1 MRDSKRAPRGG
12 GHDLKDKPR
21 SILRIAH
28 PTPTYFQSPLLPLS
42 QSALAAAAAAAA
54 AGVPAITT
62 AGVFPGV
69 SNLMAAA
76 MVDAARAGGAASL
89 LRGRGGEA
97 AAAAGDP
104 PRPPTPPS
112 PSEAADPVE
121 PARVRY
127 SYYVAGSG
135 GAGPAVLEASLL
147 LAAKPARAFVAGAAV
162 TRPSMSDPRPVDFGP
177 PLGQKTVTLLSLPE
191 VESTA
196 ICLRVPSV
204 SARFATAP
212 AIFNWAT
219 AALVR
224 AAPGWVGSRAGAR
237 AAARLAAPFVTAA
250 DAVVGSTLAMRV
262 DVELVDGTAAA
273 GLYVHRRAA
282 DAVG

>member
-1 MRDSKRAPRGG
+1 M
-12 GHDLKDKPR
+12 L
-21 SILRIAH
+21 
-28 PTPTYFQSPLLPLS
+28 TPTLSLISCPPLT
-42 QSALAAAAAAAA
+42 QSALAAAPAAAA

-76 MVDAARAGGAASL
+76 MVDAARSGGAASL
-89 LRGRGGEA
+89 LASRNASTSAPPSSSSA
-97 AAAAGDP
+97 AAA
-104 PRPPTPPS
+104 S
-112 PSEAADPVE
+112 PAAAADPVE

-147 LAAKPARAFVAGAAV
+147 LAAQPARAYVGGNAV
-162 TRPSMSDPRPVDFGP
+162 TRPAMTDPRPADFGP
-177 PLGQKTVTLLSLPE
+177 PLGEKTVTLLSLPE
-191 VESTA
+191 VDSTA
-196 ICLRVPSV
+196 RVLGIPAV

-212 AIFNWAT
+212 AIFNWLT
-219 AALVR
+219 ALLVR
-224 AAPGWVGSRAGAR
+224 AAPGWVGSRDGAR
-237 AAARLAAPFVTAA
+237 AAARLAAPLVAAA

-273 GLYVHRRAA
+273 GLYLHRRAT

>member
-1 MRDSKRAPRGG
+1 M
-12 GHDLKDKPR
+12 L
-21 SILRIAH
+21 
-28 PTPTYFQSPLLPLS
+28 TPTLSLISCPPLT
-42 QSALAAAAAAAA
+42 QSALAAAPAAAA

-76 MVDAARAGGAASL
+76 MVDAARSGGAASL
-89 LRGRGGEA
+89 LASRNASTSAPPSSSSA
-97 AAAAGDP
+97 AAA
-104 PRPPTPPS
+104 S
-112 PSEAADPVE
+112 PAAAADPVE

-147 LAAKPARAFVAGAAV
+147 LAAQPARAYVGGNAV
-162 TRPSMSDPRPVDFGP
+162 TRPAMTDPRPADFGP
-177 PLGQKTVTLLSLPE
+177 PLGEKTVTLLSLPE
-191 VESTA
+191 VDSTA
-196 ICLRVPSV
+196 RVLGVPAV

-212 AIFNWAT
+212 AIFNWLT
-219 AALVR
+219 ALLVR
-224 AAPGWVGSRAGAR
+224 AAPGWVGSRDGAR
-237 AAARLAAPFVTAA
+237 AAARLAAPLVAAA

-273 GLYVHRRAA
+273 GLYLHRRAT

>member
-1 MRDSKRAPRGG
+1 M
-12 GHDLKDKPR
+12 L
-21 SILRIAH
+21 
-28 PTPTYFQSPLLPLS
+28 TPTLSLISCPPLT
-42 QSALAAAAAAAA
+42 QSALAAAPAAAA

-76 MVDAARAGGAASL
+76 MVDAARSGGAASL
-89 LRGRGGEA
+89 LASRNASTSAPPSSSSA
-97 AAAAGDP
+97 AASPAA
-104 PRPPTPPS
+104 
-112 PSEAADPVE
+112 AADPVE

-147 LAAKPARAFVAGAAV
+147 LAAQPARAYVGGNAV
-162 TRPSMSDPRPVDFGP
+162 TRPAMTDPRPADFGP
-177 PLGQKTVTLLSLPE
+177 PLGEKTVTLLSLPE
-191 VESTA
+191 VDSTA
-196 ICLRVPSV
+196 RVLGVPAV

-212 AIFNWAT
+212 AIFNWLT
-219 AALVR
+219 ALLVR
-224 AAPGWVGSRAGAR
+224 AAPGWVGSRDGAR
-237 AAARLAAPFVTAA
+237 AAARLAAPLVAAA

-273 GLYVHRRAA
+273 GLYLHRRAT

>member
-1 MRDSKRAPRGG
+1 MREHLRERKRERTHLPIRT
-12 GHDLKDKPR
+12 
-21 SILRIAH
+21 H
-28 PTPTYFQSPLLPLS
+28 PTHPPFL
-42 QSALAAAAAAAA
+42 QSALAATAAAAA

-89 LRGRGGEA
+89 LRGSGPAGGAAGA
-97 AAAAGDP
+97 AAASAAP
-104 PRPPTPPS
+104 APAA
-112 PSEAADPVE
+112 AADPVE

-127 SYYVAGSG
+127 SYYVASSG

-147 LAAKPARAFVAGAAV
+147 LAAQPARAFVGGQAV
-162 TRPSMSDPRPVDFGP
+162 TRPAMTDPRPADFGP
-177 PLGQKTVTLLSLPE
+177 PLGEKTVSLLSLPE

-196 ICLRVPSV
+196 RCLRVPSV

-219 AALVR
+219 AALVG
-224 AAPGWVGSRAGAR
+224 AAPGWVGSREGAR
-237 AAARLAAPFVTAA
+237 AAARLAAPFVAAA

-273 GLYVHRRAA
+273 GLYVHRRAT